1 MTAGGRFT
9 SPTGSNI
16 TTGQIR
22 RVVKCCSTNV
32 FIPLQRVY
40 WFQYSEVISM
50 TRRVDLVRFRPHKV
64 YILLNDFSQKFAT
77 QWRRGLISI
86 TRRVDLAIDPIKYIY
101 FWSAC
106 PFLRKLV
113 SQLKSY
119 QDETFPKVL
128 FFLQVVYKWEPAGSD
143 HYIL

>member
-40 WFQYSEVISM
+40 WFQSEVCNAVKEM
-50 TRRVDLVRFRPHKV
+50 FRPHKV
-64 YILLNDFSQKFAT
+64 YLF
-77 QWRRGLISI
+77 LISMSVSTQ
-86 TRRVDLAIDPIKYIY
+86 TRLSVK
-101 FWSAC
+101 
-106 PFLRKLV
+106 KL
-113 SQLKSY
+113 SGWN
-119 QDETFPKVL
+119 FPKSL
-128 FFLQVVYKWEPAGSD
+128 IFFAGS
-143 HYIL
+143 I